1 MWGRWCVYLLSLVAS
16 VVFYGAYREWFSWLL
31 LMTVASLPWFSFLVS
46 LPGMLTAQCRLSLPE
61 SARMDMPV
69 RPSLEITGWMPA
81 PLLKSRLLVYNKL
94 TDKTVKTKPG
104 QRLPTDHC
112 GYLHITYETVLI
124 GDYLGL
130 WRRRLRKGESVGIY
144 IEPKPV
150 ACALP
155 EQLQPRSVSL
165 WKPKPGGGFAE
176 NHELRLY
183 RPGDDL
189 RLLHFKMS
197 AKTGKLIYR
206 EPVVQQHFRVCLA
219 LTLSGKPAVLDDKL
233 GRLLYLSD
241 RLLRDHIPH
250 EVRCRSGLG
259 DHSYRIENKDAQ
271 LAVLRELM
279 SCPATVGEWEPEGI
293 AADRLYQIGGAS

>member
-1 MWGRWCVYLLSLVAS
+1 MWGRRIAYLLILSVCFLSYLIFQVWFSWVLLLTVLLVPVLSVLLSLPA
-16 VVFYGAYREWFSWLL
+16 
-31 LMTVASLPWFSFLVS
+31 
-46 LPGMLTAQCRLSLPE
+46 MLTAKADFQTPVQGRMGVPARTTLRMQCKFPVP
-61 SARMDMPV
+61 PV
-69 RPSLEITGWMPA
+69 RCKLRLQN
-81 PLLKSRLLVYNKL
+81 LL
-94 TDKTVKTKPG
+94 TKHRYVGLPG
-104 QRLPTDHC
+104 EYLPVQHC
-112 GYLHITYETVLI
+112 GVLKITLTHLWVC
-124 GDYLGL
+124 DYLGL
-130 WRRRLRKGESVGIY
+130 FRKDLRPDRVY
-144 IEPKPV
+144 TMTVMPKPV
-150 ACALP
+150 ANTMGALGK
-155 EQLQPRSVSL
+155 EGLGNG
-165 WKPKPGGGFAE
+165 WKPKQGGFAE